1 MFESLPMSQL
11 RLNPATGDWVVIASE
26 RDKRP
31 DNTSCHHH
39 TDDQADHHRENCPF
53 CPKQEEEEPIFCFT
67 DDEGCWTLRV
77 LANRYPAVAPGEQP
91 APSEDLFQRHMPGTG
106 HHDVV
111 VEHRRH
117 NFHLARESSSFLQLV
132 LSAWRRR
139 YRELAKL
146 SYTKHIVV
154 FKNHGVKAGAS
165 MEHPHS
171 QIVSLPVLP
180 SQVRYRLETAMHVS
194 NTLGSCVFCKM
205 LVQEQESADR
215 VLLCSNHFVA
225 FVPYAAFS
233 PYSVWITPHRHCC
246 TFGSITEAELT
257 DLSEVLHWVLLRI
270 YHGLGDPDYNL
281 VIRSALPSTVGN
293 DYFHWYISI
302 IPRLSK
308 AAGFELGSGMFI
320 NSSLPEDDA
329 TFLRELKIDF

>member
-1 MFESLPMSQL
+1 MSQL

-31 DNTSCHHH
+31 ESASLQNQ
-39 TDDQADHHRENCPF
+39 DDLADQHRENCPF
-53 CPKQEEEEPIFCFT
+53 CPKQEEEEPVFVFL
-67 DDEGCWTLRV
+67 DDEGRWTLRV
-77 LANRYPAVAPGEQP
+77 LANRFPAVLPGQQP
-91 APSEDLFQRHMPGTG
+91 IPSENLFERHMTGTG

-117 NFHLARESSSFLQLV
+117 NFHTARNPSQPLQV
-132 LSAWRRR
+132 ILSAWRRR
-139 YRELAKL
+139 YRELAGL
-146 SYTKHIVV
+146 PHTKHVVV
-154 FKNHGVKAGAS
+154 FKNHGRRAGAS
-165 MEHPHS
+165 LEHPHS

-194 NTLGSCVFCKM
+194 NTLGTCVFCKM
-205 LVQEQESADR
+205 LAEEQKATER
-215 VLLCSNHFVA
+215 VVLTTEHFTA

-233 PYSVWITPHRHCC
+233 PYSVWIMPHRHSCN
-246 TFGSITEAELT
+246 FGSVTDPELE
-257 DLSEVLHWVLLRI
+257 DLSQLLHSVLLRL

-281 VIRSALPSTVGN
+281 VVRSALPSTVGE

-302 IPRLSK
+302 VPRLSK

-320 NSSLPEDDA
+320 NSSLPEADA
-329 TFLRELKIDF
+329 EYLRELNI

>member
-1 MFESLPMSQL
+1 MSHL

-31 DNTSCHHH
+31 ENTSRHPYL
-39 TDDQADHHRENCPF
+39 DDQADHHRENCPF
-53 CPKQEEEEPIFCFT
+53 CPKKVEETPVFRFT
-67 DDEGCWTLRV
+67 DDEGRWTLRV
-77 LANRYPAVAPGEQP
+77 LANRYPAVAPGERPTPNQ
-91 APSEDLFQRHMPGTG
+91 DLFQRHMAGTG

-111 VEHRRH
+111 VEHRLH
-117 NFHLARESSSFLQLV
+117 NFRLAREPSSALGPV
-132 LSAWRRR
+132 LSAWKRR

-146 SYTKHIVV
+146 PDTKHVVV
-154 FKNHGVKAGAS
+154 FKNHGARAGAS

-194 NTLGSCVFCKM
+194 NTLGNCVFCSM
-205 LVQEQESADR
+205 LAHELESMDR
-215 VLLCSNHFVA
+215 VLQRSKHFTA

-233 PYSVWITPHRHCC
+233 PYSVWIMPHRHSCD
-246 TFGSITEAELT
+246 FASVTEAELA
-257 DLSEVLHWVLLRI
+257 DLSQTLHWVLSRV

-281 VIRSALPSTVGN
+281 VVRSALPSTVGE

-302 IPRLSK
+302 IPRLGK
-308 AAGFELGSGMFI
+308 AAGFEMGSGMFI
-320 NSSLPEDDA
+320 NSSLPEADA
-329 TFLRELKIDF
+329 AYLRKLKIDP